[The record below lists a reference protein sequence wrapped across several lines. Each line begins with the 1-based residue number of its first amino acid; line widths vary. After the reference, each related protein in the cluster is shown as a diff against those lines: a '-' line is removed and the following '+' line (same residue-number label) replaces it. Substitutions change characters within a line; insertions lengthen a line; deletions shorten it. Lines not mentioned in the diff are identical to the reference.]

1 MTDERPRVNHPL
13 SADCVEAHAHA
24 QQAVHGALSY
34 CAKHLCAVRSLS
46 NVLTSPTKER
56 TELVRKNHEVD
67 DERYRGQHKY
77 QVSHGSFPAL
87 ICAVRSLPN
96 RVIKV
101 RQ

>member
-1 MTDERPRVNHPL
+1 MKGRASIIRFRPTVWKRTP
-13 SADCVEAHAHA
+13 HA